1 MEEVLK
7 RKIKKIISEN
17 RCPNDLEC
25 YKSGFARVSKV
36 RYKRPELYLE
46 CLEKDSQ
53 KCKLSLHRGNR
64 FFCQCPIRVYIF
76 KVLKK

>member
-1 MEEVLK
+1 MEEVHK
-7 RKIKKIISEN
+7 RKIEKIVNEI
-17 RCPNDLEC
+17 RCPNDLKC
-25 YKSGFARVSKV
+25 YKSGFTNVSKV

-46 CLEKDSQ
+46 CLEKEPQ

-76 KVLKK
+76 KALKK